1 MTFYK
6 DFGDG
11 WGTPSYSIEVQGETP
26 AYLGVTWDLIGQLR
40 NNIFSDWVFDQLPL
54 IDRRDTA
61 FPVGDRTLP
70 TVVEPRSSIPQLVP
84 EVVRTPTSEV
94 FDPIIEGFPVVPL
107 SDADWLIK
115 MGLPPARVANT
126 LFIEQKEETD
136 VGVFSDIYDT
146 VDVLSGG
153 WLPGGPVD
161 PWDNPGVLNFPT
173 TTTPAPIPPP
183 GPSVV
188 RVGPDGSTMPGQFQ
202 VGGSCEQGPYPVW
215 KRVCGQYKWVMP
227 KRRRRK
233 QLATKGDIKSLAA
246 LKGVIGGGKSLDT
259 WIATHS

>member
-54 IDRRDTA
+54 IDRRDSQISVGPRE
-61 FPVGDRTLP
+61 FPPMVG
-70 TVVEPRSSIPQLVP
+70 SGQSIPELVP
-84 EVVRTPTSEV
+84 EVIRETTSEI
-94 FDPIIEGFPVVPL
+94 FGEAMPL
-107 SDADWLIK
+107 SDEAWFKQMFPDKIYAA
-115 MGLPPARVANT
+115 PAP
-126 LFIEQKEETD
+126 LYIEQKPEETD
-136 VGVFSDIYDT
+136 VGVFSDIYDQIDT
-146 VDVLSGG
+146 GWGG
-153 WLPGGPVD
+153 MLPGGVP
-161 PWDNPGVLNFPT
+161 PFWDSPTLGIPNIGPSSMPSPLPMPT
-173 TTTPAPIPPP
+173 TSPVII
-183 GPSVV
+183 
-188 RVGPDGSTMPGQFQ
+188 GPDGSTLPGQFQ
-202 VGGSCEQGPYPVW
+202 KGGSCEGGPYPVW
-215 KRVCGQYKWVMP
+215 KRVCGTYKWVMP